1 MGKTKINSTR
11 LRAVAFVVVLVA
23 AAFVLAGSAGA
34 TGKYS
39 DKTGDGGATFDITGA
54 QVASDASG
62 QITFRIDVASMAAGD
77 IIGLFV
83 DSDANP
89 LTGDVRAGG
98 ADYLFLMV
106 PSERAYDPEHWN
118 GSDWD
123 DNFTRLS
130 LRVALSSSSV
140 LVMINRSELG
150 NTSQVNFW
158 ATSLKG
164 DGGPGNVD
172 DAPDNGVWNYDL
184 SAGGPDIR
192 QVLVQTTPATGPRV
206 GKTFSVKV
214 NGINLPQ
221 TDVSGALRPDSWKC
235 TAKLDGRT
243 LAGSGTGGC
252 TFRIPKKKS
261 MGKQL
266 VVTVSVTYQGAT
278 KSIQLPFKVRK

>member
-1 MGKTKINSTR
+1 MGKAKINQAR
-11 LRAVAFVVVLVA
+11 IRAVALVAVLVA
-23 AAFVLAGSAGA
+23 AAFALTGSAGA

-130 LRVALSSSSV
+130 LRVALTSTAV

-150 NTSQVNFW
+150 NTGQVNFW

-164 DGGPGNVD
+164 DGGPGNIDV
-172 DAPDNGVWNYDL
+172 APDDGLWNYDL
-184 SAGGPDIR
+184 SASGPDIR
-192 QVLVQTTPATGPRV
+192 QVLVQTMPAAGPRV

-214 NGINLPQ
+214 SGINLPQ
-221 TDVSGALRPDSWKC
+221 TNVPTAVQPDSWKC
-235 TAKLDGRT
+235 TAKLGGRT

-261 MGKQL
+261 KGRQL